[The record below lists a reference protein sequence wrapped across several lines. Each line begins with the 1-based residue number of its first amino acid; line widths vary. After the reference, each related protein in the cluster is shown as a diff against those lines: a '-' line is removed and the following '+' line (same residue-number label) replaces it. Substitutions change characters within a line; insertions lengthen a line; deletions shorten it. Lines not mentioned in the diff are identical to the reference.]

1 MREDIDAI
9 DRLTREFAAELATI
23 GGRIDSLESR
33 TALLE
38 DNQFSTTTKLV
49 GEAVF
54 NLAGAFGDEKANGS
68 GEDIEDEII
77 FNNRVR
83 LNFDTSFTG
92 KDLFK
97 VRLDALNTVPFG
109 IPTTGTNR
117 EHPISATIFF

>member
-1 MREDIDAI
+1 MNSCLNQIERLIASSEAVAREDIDTI
-9 DRLTREFAAELATI
+9 SRLTQEFEAELATI

-54 NLAGAFGDEKANGS
+54 SVSGAFGDEKANGS
-68 GEDIEDEII
+68 GEDIEDQIV

-83 LNFDTSFTG
+83 LNFNTSFTG
-92 KDLFK
+92 KDIL
-97 VRLDALNTVPFG
+97 LG
-109 IPTTGTNR
+109 I
-117 EHPISATIFF
+117 